1 MAKAE
6 IWLRGMAAAVI
17 SGGANGAITGFAA
30 IGIDPSHFNLA
41 AGFGHTLSL
50 AGVSSIMSA
59 IIGVAAYLKQS
70 PLPYDPGWG
79 DSDGGAWQH
88 AERQPERQ
96 NDRRPGGSAGGAG
109 DDRGNHADNRG
120 RMDHADDRQDDR
132 AGGRVLE
139 H

>member
-50 AGVSSIMSA
+50 AGVSSTI
-59 IIGVAAYLKQS
+59 
-70 PLPYDPGWG
+70 
-79 DSDGGAWQH
+79 
-88 AERQPERQ
+88 
-96 NDRRPGGSAGGAG
+96 GAG
-109 DDRGNHADNRG
+109 DLAISPVQAAVQAGV
-120 RMDHADDRQDDR
+120 R
-132 AGGRVLE
+132 AGVRRAATSHRRSRPSPDRTVAAIASKGARLPVLVIPISAKPS
-139 H
+139 

>member
-70 PLPYDPGWG
+70 PLPCDPGWG
-79 DSDGGAWQH
+79 DSDGGTWQH
-88 AERQPERQ
+88 PERQPERQ
-96 NDRRPGGSAGGAG
+96 NERPNERQNDLRPAGSDGGVG
-109 DDRGNHADNRG
+109 DDRGNHADNHGG
-120 RMDHADDRQDDR
+120 RMDRPDDR
-132 AGGRVLE
+132 
-139 H
+139 